1 MSEACFTAADIL
13 LPAAGVPLDPWACI
27 AVDQFTS
34 QPEYWQRAEHLADGK
49 PSTLHIVLP
58 EAYLGTPQEAERLES
73 IRRTMEEYRKSVL
86 TQKVHGYVYVE
97 RTQMDGTVRQGLVG
111 AVDLDA
117 YDYAKGSK
125 PAIRPSE
132 STVVERI
139 PPRLKVRRG
148 ATLETPHVMMLADD
162 ADCTLIEPIG
172 LMKNQLPPLYDGELM
187 LGGGHLRGWAVEDP
201 ALIAGIDAALAAL
214 ADPAAFAR
222 RWPAAKGQQPMV
234 LAVGDG
240 NHSLATAKAYWEE
253 LKPTLS
259 EEQRRT
265 HPARW
270 CLAEVCN
277 VHSPAIEIE
286 PIHRVVFGVGAKE
299 LYAAL
304 DAWDQQ
310 QGSSTTM
317 SDQRLRL
324 ADAHGESAVAL
335 ANPPAPLTV
344 GSVEAFLADFL
355 PAHPGVTVDYIHGE
369 STALALASDPAKPA
383 TAILLPDFA
392 KADLFK
398 GVVLGGVL
406 PRKTFSMGHA
416 EEKRYYNEC
425 RVIGRIQVNYGKS
438 CTNPERCTAPSPPPS
453 PCWQWQRPAGAAA
466 RA

>member
-1 MSEACFTAADIL
+1 MALPCFVAADIL
-13 LPAAGVPLDPWACI
+13 LPAAGTPLDPWACI

-34 QPEYWQRAEHLADGK
+34 QPEYWQRAEALAQGK

-58 EAYLGTPQEAERLES
+58 EAYLGTPQEADRLES
-73 IRRTMEEYRKSVL
+73 IRHTMENYRAEVL
-86 TQKVHGYVYVE
+86 TRQVHGYVYVE
-97 RTQMDGTVRQGLVG
+97 RTQMDGSIRQGLVG
-111 AVDLDA
+111 AVDLEA
-117 YDYAKGSK
+117 YDYAPGTK

-148 ATLETPHVMMLADD
+148 ALLETPHVMMLADD
-162 ADCTLIEPIG
+162 SSKTLIEPIG
-172 LMKNQLPPLYDGELM
+172 LQKEKLPLLYDGELM

-201 ALIAGIDAALAAL
+201 VYIAQIDAALAAL
-214 ADPAAFAR
+214 ADQAAFDR
-222 RWPAAKGQQPMV
+222 RWPAAAGQTPMV

-253 LKPTLS
+253 LKPTLT
-259 EEQRRT
+259 EEERQH

-286 PIHRVVFGVGAKE
+286 PIHRVVFGVSAQE
-299 LYAAL
+299 LYEAL
-304 DAWDQQ
+304 DRWDQA
-310 QGSSTTM
+310 QGRRTEPSA
-317 SDQRLRL
+317 QRCKL
-324 ADAHGESAVAL
+324 ADRQGEIEVAL
-335 ANPPAPLTV
+335 QNPPAPLTV
-344 GSVEAFLADFL
+344 GSVEAFLEEWL
-355 PAHPGVTVDYIHGE
+355 PQHPQAHVDYIHGA
-369 STALALASDPAKPA
+369 STALSLVARPGTPT

-392 KADLFK
+392 KADLFR

-425 RVIGRIQVNYGKS
+425 RVIG
-438 CTNPERCTAPSPPPS
+438 
-453 PCWQWQRPAGAAA
+453 
-466 RA
+466 

>member
-1 MSEACFTAADIL
+1 MALPCFVAADIL
-13 LPAAGVPLDPWACI
+13 LPAAGTPLDPWACI

-34 QPEYWQRAEHLADGK
+34 QPEYWQRAEALAQGK

-58 EAYLGTPQEAERLES
+58 EAYLGTPQEADRLES
-73 IRRTMEEYRKSVL
+73 IRHTMENYRAEVL
-86 TQKVHGYVYVE
+86 TRQVHGYVYVE
-97 RTQMDGTVRQGLVG
+97 RTQMDGSIRQGLVG
-111 AVDLDA
+111 AVDLEA
-117 YDYAKGSK
+117 YDYAPGIK

-148 ATLETPHVMMLADD
+148 ALLETPHVMMLADD
-162 ADCTLIEPIG
+162 SSKTLIEPIG
-172 LMKNQLPPLYDGELM
+172 LQKEKLPLLYDGELM

-201 ALIAGIDAALAAL
+201 VYIAQIDAALAAL
-214 ADPAAFAR
+214 ADQAAFDR
-222 RWPAAKGQQPMV
+222 RWPAAAGQTPMV

-253 LKPTLS
+253 LKPTLT
-259 EEQRRT
+259 EEERQH

-286 PIHRVVFGVGAKE
+286 PIHRVIFGVSAQE
-299 LYAAL
+299 LYEAL
-304 DAWDQQ
+304 DRWDQA
-310 QGSSTTM
+310 QGRRTEPSA
-317 SDQRLRL
+317 QRCKL
-324 ADAHGESAVAL
+324 ADRQGEIEVAL
-335 ANPPAPLTV
+335 QNPPAPLTV
-344 GSVEAFLADFL
+344 GSVEAFLEEWL
-355 PAHPGVTVDYIHGE
+355 PQHPQAHVDYIHGA
-369 STALALASDPAKPA
+369 STALSLAARPGTPT

-392 KADLFK
+392 KADLFR

-425 RVIGRIQVNYGKS
+425 RVIG
-438 CTNPERCTAPSPPPS
+438 
-453 PCWQWQRPAGAAA
+453 
-466 RA
+466 

>member
-86 TQKVHGYVYVE
+86 TRKVHGYVYVE

-162 ADCTLIEPIG
+162 PGCTLVEPIG
-172 LMKNQLPPLYDGELM
+172 ARKSELKKLYEGELM
-187 LGGGHLRGWAVEDP
+187 QGGGHIAGWAVEDP
-201 ALIAGIDAALAAL
+201 AMLAQIDAALAAL
-214 ADPAAFAR
+214 GSQEAFDARYPQARGAA
-222 RWPAAKGQQPMV
+222 PLT

-240 NHSLATAKAYWEE
+240 NHSLAAAKACWEE
-253 LKPTLS
+253 LKATLTP
-259 EEQRRT
+259 EERES

-286 PIHRVVFGVGAKE
+286 PIHRVLFNVDCGAVLLALIAWSDANMAGICFGDSK
-299 LYAAL
+299 
-304 DAWDQQ
+304 QQ
-310 QGSSTTM
+310 AFT
-317 SDQRLRL
+317 L
-324 ADAHGESAVAL
+324 AGPHVSNVLSFEDPV
-335 ANPPAPLTV
+335 APLTV
-344 GSVEAFLADFL
+344 GTVDEFIEYFMARHSEARVDYVHDEPAVRALTRQGGVAFLL
-355 PAHPGVTVDYIHGE
+355 PPFE
-369 STALALASDPAKPA
+369 KS
-383 TAILLPDFA
+383 
-392 KADLFK
+392 DLFK
-398 GVVLGGVL
+398 GIVMGGVL

-416 EEKRYYNEC
+416 EEKRYYIEC
-425 RVIGRIQVNYGKS
+425 RRIK
-438 CTNPERCTAPSPPPS
+438 E
-453 PCWQWQRPAGAAA
+453 
-466 RA
+466 